1 MRNLSDYSVGQVF
14 AAGPL
19 EVTENEI
26 ISFAERYDPQPFHTD
41 VEAAKSTFFK
51 GLAASGWMTAALTMR
66 MMVESD
72 LRTAWGLIG
81 REVESLKWLLPVR
94 PGDVLR
100 AAIEVIEVIPTK
112 PDRGWVRFRT
122 DTYNQK
128 DELVQTMT
136 SCGLAPTGKNA

>member
-1 MRNLSDYSVGQVF
+1 MHVLSDYRIGQTF

-19 EVTENEI
+19 EVTEGEI
-26 ISFAERYDPQPFHTD
+26 IAFAERYDPQPFHLDT
-41 VEAAKSTFFK
+41 EAAKSTFFK
-51 GLAASGWMTAALTMR
+51 GLAASGWLTASLTMR
-66 MMVESD
+66 MMVESEI
-72 LRTAWGLIG
+72 RTAWGLIG

-94 PGDVLR
+94 PGDILR
-100 AAIEVIEVIPTK
+100 SVIEVIEIVPTK

-136 SCGLAPTGKNA
+136 SCGLAPTGKSA